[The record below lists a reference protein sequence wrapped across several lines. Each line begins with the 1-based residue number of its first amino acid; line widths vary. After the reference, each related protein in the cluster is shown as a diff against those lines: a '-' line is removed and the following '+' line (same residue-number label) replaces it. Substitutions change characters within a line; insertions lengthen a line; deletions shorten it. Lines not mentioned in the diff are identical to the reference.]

1 MTSCREGTLSA
12 AASGKMIE
20 MSARNDIR
28 PNAITW
34 HSQIARDF
42 DAKYTTSPAF
52 RERLAVWDGLISAY
66 CPPDG
71 DVLDAGCG
79 SGALS
84 ALVQPRCKSV
94 FGFDASPEMVT
105 LAEARRVSEGWGNA
119 AFKIAAMEQ
128 QGALDGRSFDL
139 IMCSSVL
146 EYLDDYW
153 RAIDWLAG
161 ALKPGGVML
170 FSVANG
176 SSLYRLAE
184 RTAFVVTGKPAYF
197 AHVRHLPSVRAVKRG
212 LNRRGFAVMH
222 RAFYGAPRAMTALSL
237 PLHMR
242 RFSDPLFVIACRKP
256 IT

>member
-94 FGFDASPEMVT
+94 FGFDASPEMVA
-105 LAEARRVSEGWGNA
+105 LAEARRASEGWGNA

-161 ALKPGGVML
+161 ALKPGGVLL
-170 FSVANG
+170 FSLANG

-184 RTAFVVTGKPAYF
+184 RGAYALTGKPAYF
-197 AHVRHLPSVRAVKRG
+197 AHVRHLPAPGTVERG
-212 LNRRGFAVMH
+212 LEQRRLAVVH
-222 RAFYGAPRAMTALSL
+222 RIFYGAPLAMTALARPMSL
-237 PLHMR
+237 R
-242 RFSDPLFVIACRKP
+242 RYSDPLFVIACRKAMS
-256 IT
+256 